1 MSEFDHHA
9 GHARRAAPRT
19 GFTLIE
25 LLVVIAII
33 AVLIGLLL
41 PAVQKVRE
49 AASRLRCQSNM
60 KQISLAAHNYHDVNN
75 KFPGGIDQG
84 GARYTSLFVEL
95 LPQIEQ
101 DPLYRQWDFTNPTA
115 NGTSLAGTVLKTY
128 ICPSHQGA
136 ETPAGLTTGKY
147 GLCTYGGN
155 GGTQP
160 FPPDLSPVDGVFST
174 TGPGS
179 KPKANQCGVRIL
191 DIADGTSNTL
201 LFGER
206 IVGDTALDSYLIAP
220 FDTPPMPQLQP
231 ASTYMVWAPPP
242 GPNVA
247 GSLIGSTANV
257 GYKHGSVYTPPI
269 PPPPPMIPPPPP
281 KIAWATLGPQW
292 WARLGAIGS
301 YHPGGANISLA
312 DGSVRF
318 LRDSIDITAL
328 RSLSTRAG
336 GENLPGDW

>member
-1 MSEFDHHA
+1 MAESDHQTNN
-9 GHARRAAPRT
+9 ARRAVARM

-49 AASRLRCQSNM
+49 AASRMRCQSNM
-60 KQISLAAHNYHDVNN
+60 KQLALAAHNYHDVNN
-75 KFPGGIDQG
+75 KFPCGIRQG
-84 GARYTSLFVEL
+84 GTRYTSLFVEL

-101 DPLYRQWDFTNPTA
+101 NALYQQWDFTNAAT
-115 NGTSLAGTVLKTY
+115 NGTSRAGTVLKAY
-128 ICPSHQGA
+128 ICPSHPGA
-136 ETPAGLTTGKY
+136 ETPATLTTGQY
-147 GLCTYGGN
+147 GLSTYGGN

-179 KPKANQCGVRIL
+179 KPKANQGAVRIL
-191 DIADGTSNTL
+191 DITDGTSNTI

-206 IVGDTALDSYLIAP
+206 IVGDTNLDSYLSAP
-220 FDTPPMPQLQP
+220 FDTPPMPPLQP
-231 ASTYMVWAPPP
+231 ASTYMVWATPP

-247 GSLIGSTANV
+247 GSLVGSTVSIN
-257 GYKHGSVYTPPI
+257 YKHGSVYIPPV

-281 KIAWATLGPQW
+281 NVTWSTLGPQW

-301 YHPGGANISLA
+301 HHTAGANVSLA

-318 LRDSIDITAL
+318 LRDSTDISTL

-336 GENLPGDW
+336 GEIWIGDW